1 MLRLRYEIDRRR
13 KKAAYLQLYDQMRDE
28 IVHGIYR
35 CGMRIPSKRMIAEE
49 SGISVIT
56 VEHAYALLCD
66 EGYIEPRERSGYFV
80 CYRREDN
87 FPVGEGA
94 GGRMEA
100 EQDSEPVRGA
110 GSREL
115 ERVYAEIPKTERFPF
130 SVFAKTMRRV
140 LTNDAE
146 EIMRR
151 SPNNGVPR
159 LRGAIAS
166 YLARSRG
173 IVVRPDQI
181 VIGAGSEHLYGLI
194 VQMIGR
200 DKIYALE
207 DPSYNKI
214 RWVYEA
220 NGASCEM
227 LRLGN
232 TGIRSGALE
241 KSHADVLHVTPFNSY
256 PSGVT
261 ANASKRAEY
270 IRWAGERGALIVEDD
285 YDSEFSELTKA
296 EDTLFSLEPRK
307 TVIYIN
313 TFSRTI
319 ASSMRMG
326 YLVLPVDLAGALW
339 KKIEFYSCAVPT
351 FEQYVLADLLN
362 SGAFE
367 RHINRVRRLRR
378 RNSAGSGKK
387 KGAERPD
394 QPEKY
399 YE

>member
-1 MLRLRYEIDRRR
+1 MRYGIDRKR

-28 IVHGIYR
+28 IVNGIYG
-35 CGMRIPSKRMIAEE
+35 CGMKIPSKRTLAEE
-49 SGISVIT
+49 TGMSVIT

-80 CYRREDN
+80 CYRREDS
-87 FPVGEGA
+87 FPVGGEDGKA
-94 GGRMEA
+94 SSGRVPLTSLA
-100 EQDSEPVRGA
+100 RISDEP
-110 GSREL
+110 GSGEL
-115 ERVYAEIPKTERFPF
+115 AKLYSEIPEEERFPF

-140 LTNDAE
+140 LANDAE
-146 EIMRR
+146 EIMKR

-181 VIGAGSEHLYGLI
+181 IVGAGSEYLYGLI
-194 VQMIGR
+194 VQMLGR
-200 DKIYALE
+200 DRVYALE

-214 RWVYEA
+214 RRVYEA

-227 LRLGN
+227 LKLG
-232 TGIRSGALE
+232 RSGIHSSELAG
-241 KSHADVLHVTPFNSY
+241 SHADVLHVTPFNSY

-261 ANASKRAEY
+261 ASASKRAEY
-270 IRWAGERGALIVEDD
+270 IRWAKERGARIIEDD

-296 EDTLFSLEPRK
+296 EDTLFSLEPRG

-326 YLVLPVDLAGALW
+326 YMVLPVDLAGGLW

-362 SGAFE
+362 SGGFE

-378 RNSAGSGKK
+378 KNRDGAGDGGNAPGNGES
-387 KGAERPD
+387 RI
-394 QPEKY
+394 
-399 YE
+399 

>member
-1 MLRLRYEIDRRR
+1 MRYGIDRKR

-28 IVHGIYR
+28 IVNGIYG
-35 CGMRIPSKRMIAEE
+35 CGMKIPSKRTLAEE
-49 SGISVIT
+49 TGMSVIT

-80 CYRREDN
+80 CYRREDS
-87 FPVGEGA
+87 FPVGGEDGKA
-94 GGRMEA
+94 SSGRVPLTSLA
-100 EQDSEPVRGA
+100 RISDEP
-110 GSREL
+110 GSGEL
-115 ERVYAEIPKTERFPF
+115 AKLYSEIPEEERFPF

-140 LTNDAE
+140 LANDAE
-146 EIMRR
+146 EIMKR

-181 VIGAGSEHLYGLI
+181 IVGAGSEYLYGLI
-194 VQMIGR
+194 VQMLGR
-200 DKIYALE
+200 DRVYALE

-214 RWVYEA
+214 RRVYEA

-227 LRLGN
+227 LKLG
-232 TGIRSGALE
+232 RSGIHSSELAG
-241 KSHADVLHVTPFNSY
+241 SHADVLHVTPFNSY

-261 ANASKRAEY
+261 ASASKRAEY
-270 IRWAGERGALIVEDD
+270 IRWAKERGARIIEDD

-296 EDTLFSLEPRK
+296 EDTLFSLEPRG

-326 YLVLPVDLAGALW
+326 YMVLPVDLAGGLW

-362 SGAFE
+362 SGGFE

-378 RNSAGSGKK
+378 KNRDGVGDGGNAPGNGES
-387 KGAERPD
+387 RI
-394 QPEKY
+394 
-399 YE
+399 

>member
-1 MLRLRYEIDRRR
+1 MRYGIDRKR

-28 IVHGIYR
+28 IVNGIYG
-35 CGMRIPSKRMIAEE
+35 CGMKIPSKRTLAEE
-49 SGISVIT
+49 TGMSVIT

-66 EGYIEPRERSGYFV
+66 EGYIQPRERSGYFV
-80 CYRREDN
+80 CYRREDS
-87 FPVGEGA
+87 FPVGGEDGKA
-94 GGRMEA
+94 SSGRVPLTSLA
-100 EQDSEPVRGA
+100 RISDEP
-110 GSREL
+110 GSGEL
-115 ERVYAEIPKTERFPF
+115 AKLYSEIPEEERFPF

-140 LTNDAE
+140 LANDAE
-146 EIMRR
+146 EIMKR

-181 VIGAGSEHLYGLI
+181 IVGAGSEYLYGLI
-194 VQMIGR
+194 VQMLGR
-200 DKIYALE
+200 DRVYALE

-214 RWVYEA
+214 RRVYEA

-227 LRLGN
+227 LKLG
-232 TGIRSGALE
+232 RSGIHSSELAG
-241 KSHADVLHVTPFNSY
+241 SHADVLHVTPFNSY

-261 ANASKRAEY
+261 ASASKRAEY
-270 IRWAGERGALIVEDD
+270 IRWAKERGARIIEDD

-296 EDTLFSLEPRK
+296 EDTLFSLEPRG

-326 YLVLPVDLAGALW
+326 YMVLPVDLAGGLW

-362 SGAFE
+362 SGGFE

-378 RNSAGSGKK
+378 KNRDGVGDGGNAPGNGES
-387 KGAERPD
+387 RI
-394 QPEKY
+394 
-399 YE
+399 

>member
-1 MLRLRYEIDRRR
+1 LTVRYGIDRKR

-28 IVHGIYR
+28 IVNGIYG
-35 CGMRIPSKRMIAEE
+35 CGMKIPSKRTLAEE
-49 SGISVIT
+49 TGMSVIT

-80 CYRREDN
+80 CYRREDS
-87 FPVGEGA
+87 FPVGGEDGKA
-94 GGRMEA
+94 SSGRVPLTSLA
-100 EQDSEPVRGA
+100 RISGEP
-110 GSREL
+110 GSGEL
-115 ERVYAEIPKTERFPF
+115 AKLYSEIPEEERFPF

-140 LTNDAE
+140 LANDAE
-146 EIMRR
+146 EIMKR

-181 VIGAGSEHLYGLI
+181 IVGAGSEYLYGLI
-194 VQMIGR
+194 VQMLGR
-200 DKIYALE
+200 DRVYALE

-214 RWVYEA
+214 RRVYEA

-227 LRLGN
+227 LKLG
-232 TGIRSGALE
+232 RSGIHSSELAG
-241 KSHADVLHVTPFNSY
+241 SHADVLHVTPFNSY

-261 ANASKRAEY
+261 ASASKRAEY
-270 IRWAGERGALIVEDD
+270 IRWAKERGARIIEDD

-296 EDTLFSLEPRK
+296 EDTLFSLEPRG

-326 YLVLPVDLAGALW
+326 YMVLPVDLAGGLW

-378 RNSAGSGKK
+378 KNRDGAGDGGNAPGNGES
-387 KGAERPD
+387 RI
-394 QPEKY
+394 
-399 YE
+399 